1 LIVVQ
6 RRKPHGW
13 TPLVRAEALPE
24 RVEAPAGLA
33 RRLSLPYAG
42 MTRID
47 PAPLRRGRLTDH
59 HEPPLLL
66 ESLPEPPPDESL
78 LDEPHDR
85 ESSLDESHDDD
96 LLLDEYDQSSEG
108 SSEESSEESELHWM
122 LPLSK
127 LRTILM
133 MTHMTTTTII
143 TMIAMVIRLLISRH
157 ISADSKRLSVSVTPL
172 VTSSLRSAGLSALV
186 RMSVSAS
193 FVRALLQFFP
203 ARSSAYRGS

>member
-1 LIVVQ
+1 
-6 RRKPHGW
+6 
-13 TPLVRAEALPE
+13 
-24 RVEAPAGLA
+24 
-33 RRLSLPYAG
+33 

-96 LLLDEYDQSSEG
+96 LLLDEYDQSSE
-108 SSEESSEESELHWM
+108 ESELHRM

-127 LRTILM
+127 LRTIPTM
-133 MTHMTTTTII
+133 IKITTITMI

-157 ISADSKRLSVSVTPL
+157 ISTDSKRLSVSATPL
-172 VTSSLRSAGLSALV
+172 VTLSLRSAELSVLV
-186 RMSVSAS
+186 RMSVSTS

>member
-1 LIVVQ
+1 VRTAIFRSSCEASHSQERSIRFNLCENCYIFLIFI
-6 RRKPHGW
+6 
-13 TPLVRAEALPE
+13 
-24 RVEAPAGLA
+24 
-33 RRLSLPYAG
+33 SLP
-42 MTRID
+42 
-47 PAPLRRGRLTDH
+47 APRVVLLHRSGLTDH

-66 ESLPEPPPDESL
+66 ESLSESDESL
-78 LDEPHDR
+78 LDELHDR
-85 ESSLDESHDDD
+85 ESSLDESHNDD
-96 LLLDEYDQSSEG
+96 LLLDELHDESSSLDECDHV
-108 SSEESSEESELHWM
+108 SSEEPELHWM

-127 LRTILM
+127 LRTIPTM
-133 MTHMTTTTII
+133 IKITTITMI
-143 TMIAMVIRLLISRH
+143 TMIAMVIRLLISRR

>member
-1 LIVVQ
+1 
-6 RRKPHGW
+6 
-13 TPLVRAEALPE
+13 
-24 RVEAPAGLA
+24 
-33 RRLSLPYAG
+33 
-42 MTRID
+42 M
-47 PAPLRRGRLTDH
+47 TDH

-96 LLLDEYDQSSEG
+96 LLLDEYDQSSE
-108 SSEESSEESELHWM
+108 ESELHRM

-127 LRTILM
+127 LRTIPTM
-133 MTHMTTTTII
+133 IKITTITMI

-157 ISADSKRLSVSVTPL
+157 ISTDSKRLSVSATPL
-172 VTSSLRSAGLSALV
+172 VTLSLRSAELSVLV
-186 RMSVSAS
+186 RMSVSTS
-193 FVRALLQFFP
+193 FVRASLQFFP